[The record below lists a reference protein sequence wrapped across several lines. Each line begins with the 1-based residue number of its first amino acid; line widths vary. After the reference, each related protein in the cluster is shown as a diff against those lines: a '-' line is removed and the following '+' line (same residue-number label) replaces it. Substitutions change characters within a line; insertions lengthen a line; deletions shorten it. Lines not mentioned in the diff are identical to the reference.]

1 MTGLMDQIVAL
12 ACLTLNDP
20 RNGARTLLQMD
31 VPLPA
36 RTAGLV
42 LVAVSSALLFH
53 LGFFVLPAGD
63 DALAQFMSQS
73 PFRTAII
80 QWLILA
86 ATVLCI
92 YRIGR
97 VFGGK
102 GTLTDA
108 LLVVVWLQV
117 IMLAVQLLQLLS
129 MILFT
134 PLAGL
139 VSLAGFVLFFWL
151 LTSFIAELH
160 GFASRWAVLA
170 GVIGSGFAIAIVLA
184 LILSMIYGPEAL
196 QGV

>member
-1 MTGLMDQIVAL
+1 MDQIVAL
-12 ACLTLNDP
+12 ARLTLNDP
-20 RNGARTLLQMD
+20 RKGVRALLAMD

-53 LGFFVLPAGD
+53 LGFLILPAGD

-73 PFRTAII
+73 PIRTAII

-86 ATVLCI
+86 ATVFCI

-97 VFGGK
+97 AFGGQ
-102 GTLTDA
+102 GSLTDA
-108 LLVVVWLQV
+108 LLLVIWLQL
-117 IMLAVQLLQLLS
+117 IMLGVQLVQLLSLLF
-129 MILFT
+129 LA

-139 VSLAGFVLFFWL
+139 ISLAGFVLFFWL

-160 GFASRWAVLA
+160 GFASRWLVLA
-170 GVIGSGFAIAIVLA
+170 GVIASGFAIATALA
-184 LILSMIYGPEAL
+184 VILSLIYGPEAL

>member
-1 MTGLMDQIVAL
+1 MTGIMDQIIAL
-12 ACLTLNDP
+12 ARLTLADP
-20 RNGARTLLQMD
+20 RRGTRALLATG

-42 LVAVSSALLFH
+42 LVSVLSALFFH
-53 LGFFVLPAGD
+53 LGFLILPADD

-97 VFGGK
+97 AFGGN
-102 GTLTDA
+102 GSLTDA

-117 IMLAVQLLQLLS
+117 IMLAVQLVQLVSLV
-129 MILFT
+129 LLA
-134 PLAGL
+134 PLAGV

-170 GVIGSGFAIAIVLA
+170 GVIGAGLLIAIALAVVLSA
-184 LILSMIYGPEAL
+184 IYGPEVL

>member
-12 ACLTLNDP
+12 ARLTLKDP
-20 RNGARTLLQMD
+20 RSGARALLASD

-42 LVAVSSALLFH
+42 LVAVGSALFFH
-53 LGFFVLPAGD
+53 LGFLILPADD
-63 DALAQFMSQS
+63 DALSQFMSQS

-86 ATVLCI
+86 ATVLGI

-97 VFGGK
+97 AFGGR
-102 GTLTDA
+102 GSLTDA
-108 LLVVVWLQV
+108 LLIVVWLQV
-117 IMLAVQLLQLLS
+117 IMLAVQIVQLLS
-129 MILFT
+129 LVLLP

-139 VSLAGFVLFFWL
+139 VSLAGFILFFWL

-170 GVIGSGFAIAIVLA
+170 GVIGSGFAIAIALAVVL
-184 LILSMIYGPEAL
+184 SFIYGPEAL

>member
-1 MTGLMDQIVAL
+1 MTGLLDQIIAL
-12 ACLTLNDP
+12 ARLCLKDP
-20 RNGARTLLQMD
+20 RAGARALLAMG

-42 LVAVSSALLFH
+42 LVAVLSAILFH
-53 LGFFVLPAGD
+53 LGFVFLPPGD
-63 DALAQFMSQS
+63 DALGQFMNQS
-73 PFRTAII
+73 PIRTAVI

-86 ATVLCI
+86 ATVLGI

-97 VFGGK
+97 AFGGT
-102 GTLTDA
+102 GSLPDA

-117 IMLAVQLLQLLS
+117 IMLAVQAVQLLCL
-129 MILFT
+129 MLV
-134 PLAGL
+134 PVLGGL
-139 VSLAGFVLFFWL
+139 VSMAGFILFFWL

-170 GVIGSGFAIAIVLA
+170 GVIGSAFVLAIVLA
-184 LILSMIYGPEAL
+184 VILSLVYGPEAL

>member
-1 MTGLMDQIVAL
+1 MTGFTEQIISL
-12 ACLTLNDP
+12 ARLSLKDP
-20 RNGARTLLQMD
+20 RGGTRALLKLD
-31 VPLPA
+31 VPLQA

-42 LVAVSSALLFH
+42 LVAVCTSLLFH
-53 LGFFVLPAGD
+53 LGFFFLPAGD

-73 PFRTAII
+73 PFRTAVI
-80 QWLILA
+80 QWAILA

-97 VFGGK
+97 AFGGK
-102 GTLTDA
+102 GSLGDA

-117 IMLAVQLLQLLS
+117 IMLGVQFVQLLSLAV
-129 MILFT
+129 FT
-134 PLAGL
+134 PLSGL

-151 LTSFIAELH
+151 FTSFIAELH

-170 GVIGSGFAIAIVLA
+170 GVIGAGFAIAMALA
-184 LILSMIYGPEAL
+184 VILSIIYGPEAL